1 MNIPWNHSSPTFGLI
16 RRTEET
22 FNSVLV
28 VVVLGLDGTSN
39 VDGLESEGSCEEDF
53 LFSLLLIAGRLI

>member
-1 MNIPWNHSSPTFGLI
+1 M
-16 RRTEET
+16 

-28 VVVLGLDGTSN
+28 VVVLGRDGTSN
-39 VDGLESEGSCEEDF
+39 VDGLEPEGSCEEDF